1 LHPLWAKTR
10 DEIDHPYTLEAD
22 EIGGVAGSWIT
33 TPDTS
38 AEQVI
43 LLCFHGGAYVL
54 GSPEANAASAICVAH
69 AAKMPV
75 FSADYRLAPEYP
87 YPAAV
92 DDAVAVFRAL
102 QAKGHSADRIGVIGE
117 SAGGGLALA
126 MTLVLRDAG
135 DSLPGAI
142 FLTSPW
148 VDLEGNGDS
157 VTTMVSADPDFTD
170 PSILY
175 ECVEPYAGSNSLL
188 DPLISPVNADLD
200 GFPPLLI
207 QVGSR
212 EILLSDSLRLARN
225 ARNAD
230 VDVTLDVWDGMWHV
244 FNAFPKVPEAQ
255 RANTEAGAFFR
266 RHLLTEE
273 DA

>member
-1 LHPLWAKTR
+1 MHPLWAKTR